1 MVNERVS
8 ADDGEAAIPP
18 AAWAVA
24 VAAAVLPF
32 LADLPID
39 YDRLA
44 PVALLPAL
52 WLGRKFRAADQGNAQ
67 ARKID
72 RALLTVAAVVALL
85 STLLGPHPV
94 PSLVSLASWVWI
106 LAGAFLTRRLAVN
119 PRALRVILAGITLGA
134 TLGCLVVWAQWVE
147 GTPINAFPH
156 YGHGRLFGLHMMVGT
171 MTALAWV
178 VLTPAQSVARM
189 LGYVVAVIN
198 CGGMLWS
205 GGRAPLVGAAAGLV
219 LWYWRSEPAERHI
232 LVRGVPLVL
241 LGGTLLSCLRWSPE
255 PYLGWWGA
263 LARTSAATS
272 VDALSSTRLSFW
284 QVTWHEILQAPWI
297 GHGADSYRFIVPK
310 QDGNQPHNWVL
321 QFLLD
326 LGVLGAGSLGLLLL
340 RQAHRGLVGNR
351 ADGDAEVSV
360 ARRAIAGGLVACLAA
375 GLLDGVF
382 YHAVLL
388 LPAALLAAMA
398 GATRG
403 ESTGNPG
410 WIRRSGRLRLAISAA
425 LLGLHSYVVASMALP
440 PAPAGPDAPA
450 ARLLR
455 MYPSTT
461 FGLEGWLNTWRATK
475 PNAVLEW
482 SQWAQRHS
490 DNPAQFHVYAAVL
503 YADQRDF
510 ASATREVEAAMLKA
524 HWNSLP
530 KLRILLAATRAA
542 EAQAQARP
550 PKR

>member
-1 MVNERVS
+1 MVNERASVDS
-8 ADDGEAAIPP
+8 GEAALPP

-24 VAAAVLPF
+24 VVAAVLPF
-32 LADLPID
+32 LANLPID
-39 YDRLA
+39 FDRLA
-44 PVALLPAL
+44 PVAVLPAL
-52 WLGRKFRAADQGNAQ
+52 WLGRKYRPADPGNAP

-72 RALLTVAAVVALL
+72 RALFTAAVGVAIL
-85 STLLGPHPV
+85 SAILGPHPA
-94 PSLVSLASWVWI
+94 PSIVGTASWAWI
-106 LAGAFLTRRLAVN
+106 LAGAFLARRLAAN
-119 PRALRVILAGITLGA
+119 TRALRVLLAGITFGA
-134 TLGCLVVWAQWVE
+134 TLGCLAVWAQWVE

-178 VLTPAQSVARM
+178 VLTPAQSIERM

-205 GGRAPLVGAAAGLV
+205 GGRAPLIGVAAGLA
-219 LWYWRSEPAERHI
+219 LWFWRSGPAERRF
-232 LVRGVPLVL
+232 LVRGVPMVL
-241 LGGTLLSCLRWSPE
+241 LGGALLSCLRWSPE

-284 QVTWHEILQAPWI
+284 QVTWHEILQEPWI
-297 GHGADSYRFIVPK
+297 GHGADSYRFIIPK
-310 QDGNQPHNWVL
+310 QDGNQPHNWIL

-326 LGVLGAGSLGLLLL
+326 LGVLGAGPLSLLLL

-351 ADGDAEVSV
+351 ADCDAGASA

-388 LPAALLAAMA
+388 LPAALLAGMA
-398 GATRG
+398 GSTHG
-403 ESTGNPG
+403 ESTGHPGRTLRPG
-410 WIRRSGRLRLAISAA
+410 WLCLVASGA
-425 LLGLHSYVVASMALP
+425 LLGLHSYLVACLAFP
-440 PAPAGPDAPA
+440 PAPTGPDAPA

-455 MYPSTT
+455 IYPSTT
-461 FGLEGWLNTWRATK
+461 FGLEGWLNTWRATQ
-475 PNAVLEW
+475 PDAVLEW
-482 SQWAQRHS
+482 SLWAQRHS

-503 YADQRDF
+503 YANRQDF
-510 ASATREVEAAMLKA
+510 TSATREVEAAMLKA
-524 HWNSLP
+524 HWTSLA
-530 KLRILLAATRAA
+530 KLKSLLAATRAA
-542 EAQAQARP
+542 QAQAEASP
-550 PKR
+550 PKH

>member
-1 MVNERVS
+1 MVNQSAS
-8 ADDGEAAIPP
+8 ADDGEAGIPP
-18 AAWAVA
+18 AVWAVA

-52 WLGRKFRAADQGNAQ
+52 WLGRRFQPADRGNPQ

-72 RALLTVAAVVALL
+72 RTLFTSAAVVAIL
-85 STLLGPHPV
+85 SAILGPHPV
-94 PSLVSLASWVWI
+94 PSLVGTASWAWI
-106 LAGAFLTRRLAVN
+106 LAGAFLARRLATN
-119 PRALRVILAGITLGA
+119 TRAVRLILAGITMGA
-134 TLGCLVVWAQWVE
+134 TLGCLAVWAQWVE
-147 GTPINAFPH
+147 GTPVNAFPH

-178 VLTPAQSVARM
+178 VLTPAQSVARL

-205 GGRAPLVGAAAGLV
+205 GGRAPLVGVAAGLA
-219 LWYWRSEPAERHI
+219 LWFWRSEPAERRV
-232 LVRGVPLVL
+232 LLRGVPLVF

-255 PYLGWWGA
+255 PYLGWWNA
-263 LARTSAATS
+263 LARTNAATS

-326 LGVLGAGSLGLLLL
+326 LGVLGAVPLGWLLL
-340 RQAHRGLVGNR
+340 RQAHRGLTGNP
-351 ADGDAEVSV
+351 ADGDAGVSA

-388 LPAALLAAMA
+388 LPAALLAGLA
-398 GATRG
+398 G
-403 ESTGNPG
+403 STGAEFPGNPG
-410 WIRRSGRLRLAISAA
+410 RTFRSGWLCLVASGA
-425 LLGLHSYVVASMALP
+425 LLGLHSYLVACMAYP

-455 MYPSTT
+455 VFPSTT
-461 FGLEGWLNTWRATK
+461 FALEGWLNTWRATQ
-475 PNAVLEW
+475 PDTVLEW
-482 SQWAQRHS
+482 SQWAQHHS
-490 DNPAQFHVYAAVL
+490 DNPAPFHVYAAVL
-503 YADQRDF
+503 FSNRRDF
-510 ASATREVEAAMLKA
+510 ASATREVEAAMRTA
-524 HWNSLP
+524 HWSALP
-530 KLRILLAATRAA
+530 KLRLLLAATRAA
-542 EAQAQARP
+542 EARAQSSLPGR
-550 PKR
+550 